1 MRNQSG
7 TVPMLVG
14 LNNAPLRTDH
24 VVLAAVESAGSYTQ
38 IIHGYNQLSL
48 NSGLVVQDMVSHGGV
63 SFRKLPLV
71 LHLALTLF
79 FGSTI
84 AGSPLTRQ
92 LVQSSDTYAIAAE
105 RSAQA
110 TSLANQ
116 RMFVSPVYDNLQQQ
130 PRVLSCHLQIDDSN
144 KGVDLSTV
152 QGTMLFND
160 GTVHNRGITCNSCN

>member
-48 NSGLVVQDMVSHGGV
+48 TSGLVVQDMVSHGGV

-92 LVQSSDTYAIAAE
+92 LVKSSDT
-105 RSAQA
+105 SGLVVQSGGGAQFHQA
-110 TSLANQ
+110 GGKN
-116 RMFVSPVYDNLQQQ
+116 N
-130 PRVLSCHLQIDDSN
+130 
-144 KGVDLSTV
+144 STY
-152 QGTMLFND
+152 THRD
-160 GTVHNRGITCNSCN
+160 CRR